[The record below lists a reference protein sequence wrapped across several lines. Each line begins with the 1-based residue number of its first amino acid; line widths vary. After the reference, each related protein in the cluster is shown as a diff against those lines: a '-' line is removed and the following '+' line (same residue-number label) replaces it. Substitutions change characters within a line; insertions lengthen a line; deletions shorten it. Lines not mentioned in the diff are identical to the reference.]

1 MDKIKTQAGKVGD
14 IIFDAETGA
23 TYKKT
28 VTLTWAILRE
38 MGILLWLV
46 VCLLFVGAEWFW
58 QKSIALGQS
67 TRGWYEGLNEPR
79 DEAPKSPTE
88 MGQSALSA
96 LGTGTATLLYQAKK
110 QLGIDAQPPAAQP
123 PPSPVKAAPAPEP
136 EPVKPTEAAI
146 AAAAAQAKTE
156 TESVKPIES
165 ETETGDR
172 DED

>member
-1 MDKIKTQAGKVGD
+1 VDKIKTQAGKVGD

-38 MGILLWLV
+38 TGVLLWLV

-58 QKSIALGQS
+58 QKSITLGQS

-110 QLGIDAQPPAAQP
+110 QLGIEAQTPAAQP
-123 PPSPVKAAPAPEP
+123 PPPPVKAAPAP

-156 TESVKPIES
+156 TESVEPIES